1 MFSCV
6 WCLIYWYWW
15 CASGAS
21 VGWLV
26 PNGHH
31 HWAGRPRPC
40 ARTYNLEKSLSLSKH
55 KHYNSKNS
63 GRWVKRCDALRLDK
77 WFCHRTA
84 SESDEADQ
92 SDDQRNV
99 VTLTKY
105 AELVF
110 PSRVPQLTCIW
121 ISRSKWVGEADKFSL
136 ANYARYAAEQDKKY
150 ITKIKISW
158 ILRIKHCHRKPPK
171 NRGIDLSK
179 KRMIICQNIYHAL
192 FRHERAKGSIQYS
205 VQWERKCL
213 CCQKCPLEKPFP
225 DPEQLSNTFD
235 EERAKQGVMRVSVF
249 VNPIDFRLLWLLE
262 HLRC

>member
-6 WCLIYWYWW
+6 WCFIHWYW

-55 KHYNSKNS
+55 KHDNSKNS
-63 GRWVKRCDALRLDK
+63 CRWVKRCDALRLDK
-77 WFCHRTA
+77 CFCHRTT

-92 SDDQRNV
+92 GEAQRKV

-110 PSRVPQLTCIW
+110 PGKVCKVCCGTRQKC
-121 ISRSKWVGEADKFSL
+121 
-136 ANYARYAAEQDKKY
+136 
-150 ITKIKISW
+150 ITKIKYLGYCALNIVTVN
-158 ILRIKHCHRKPPK
+158 LPK
-171 NRGIDLSK
+171 DRGIDVEK
-179 KRMIICQNIYHAL
+179 EDDYMPQYIYHAL
-192 FRHERAKGSIQYS
+192 FRHERIKGSI
-205 VQWERKCL
+205 
-213 CCQKCPLEKPFP
+213 
-225 DPEQLSNTFD
+225 
-235 EERAKQGVMRVSVF
+235 
-249 VNPIDFRLLWLLE
+249 
-262 HLRC
+262 

>member
-1 MFSCV
+1 MRWCTSSWRGVLAHSCRLCSGVPQLACDVQIQVSCCSSAGVPLCIYIYAFVCTCMFSCV

-55 KHYNSKNS
+55 KHDNSKNS
-63 GRWVKRCDALRLDK
+63 CRWVKRCDALRLDK
-77 WFCHRTA
+77 CFCHRTA

-92 SDDQRNV
+92 SEDQRKV

-110 PSRVPQLTCIW
+110 PGKVCKVCCGTRQKIYYN
-121 ISRSKWVGEADKFSL
+121 DK
-136 ANYARYAAEQDKKY
+136 N
-150 ITKIKISW
+150 
-158 ILRIKHCHRKPPK
+158 ILDIAH
-171 NRGIDLSK
+171 
-179 KRMIICQNIYHAL
+179 
-192 FRHERAKGSIQYS
+192 
-205 VQWERKCL
+205 
-213 CCQKCPLEKPFP
+213 
-225 DPEQLSNTFD
+225 
-235 EERAKQGVMRVSVF
+235 
-249 VNPIDFRLLWLLE
+249 
-262 HLRC
+262 